1 MKFTKTDIEGLWL
14 VSPVVHGDGR
24 GFFLESFSVREFE
37 SHGITAQFVQDNHSR
52 STQAGVLRGMHFQR
66 SPFAQSKF
74 VRVTRGSVY
83 DVVVDLRR
91 GSATYGQWR
100 GFTLSD
106 ENKEMLFIP
115 KGLAHGYC
123 TLSAES
129 DFFYKVDAFYS
140 PQHDGGIRFDDPVIG
155 IQWPVPDPILS
166 EKDKKLPFLSDIESP
181 F

>member
-1 MKFTKTDIEGLWL
+1 MKFTKTGIEGLWI

-24 GFFLESFSVREFE
+24 GFFLESFSAREFE
-37 SHGITAQFVQDNHSR
+37 SQGIAAHFVQDNHSR

-66 SPFAQSKF
+66 PPFAQSKF

-83 DVVVDLRR
+83 DVVVDLRK

-140 PQHDGGIRFDDPVIG
+140 PQHDAGIRFDDPAIG
-155 IQWPVPDPILS
+155 IQWPVPDPVLS